1 MKREFQA
8 SIILIFVISISFSCN
23 KKPKNDNNIIE
34 SSNFTILNI
43 NPKQFKEKDCYKFS
57 KFCDSITYIPLETK
71 DSFLIGSIDKIIV
84 QNNKIFIL
92 DKITESI
99 FCFDIN
105 GKFLY
110 KIDRKGNGPEEYIS
124 IGDFQVNSKEEV
136 IIYSSSQGF
145 LFYKNGRVTKKIES
159 SVIAS
164 DFYIDERNSIYL
176 YTGRSANK
184 EIFKDFPK
192 QYRLIKIFDGAI
204 TKNYLP
210 YNFDERYLRI
220 PQARNTFFLLQ
231 DTLHLIEYLNQEI
244 YSISNDSLKPKYK
257 IRFTTNSNSFNFN
270 NKKELNTS
278 IIEKIKENDYTRLIS
293 YIETI
298 DYLFIS
304 YNVENLMM
312 YSYIRKKDL
321 KINNAG
327 LFYFD
332 DFNGIP
338 FGGKFLYSTGNEL
351 IGYIEPDLFLNLLK
365 NRNDISSNLKSLK
378 RNLNSADNPLIIKLK
393 LK

>member
-1 MKREFQA
+1 M
-8 SIILIFVISISFSCN
+8 
-23 KKPKNDNNIIE
+23 
-34 SSNFTILNI
+34 
-43 NPKQFKEKDCYKFS
+43 
-57 KFCDSITYIPLETK
+57 
-71 DSFLIGSIDKIIV
+71 
-84 QNNKIFIL
+84 
-92 DKITESI
+92 
-99 FCFDIN
+99 
-105 GKFLY
+105 
-110 KIDRKGNGPEEYIS
+110 
-124 IGDFQVNSKEEV
+124 
-136 IIYSSSQGF
+136 
-145 LFYKNGRVTKKIES
+145 
-159 SVIAS
+159 
-164 DFYIDERNSIYL
+164 
-176 YTGRSANK
+176 
-184 EIFKDFPK
+184 
-192 QYRLIKIFDGAI
+192 
-204 TKNYLP
+204 
-210 YNFDERYLRI
+210 
-220 PQARNTFFLLQ
+220 
-231 DTLHLIEYLNQEI
+231 NQEI

-332 DFNGIP
+332 DFNGIS

>member
-1 MKREFQA
+1 MKKEFQA

-164 DFYIDERNSIYL
+164 DFYIDERNSIYYIL
-176 YTGRSANK
+176 
-184 EIFKDFPK
+184 EDL
-192 QYRLIKIFDGAI
+192 LIKRSSKIF
-204 TKNYLP
+204 P
-210 YNFDERYLRI
+210 
-220 PQARNTFFLLQ
+220 
-231 DTLHLIEYLNQEI
+231 
-244 YSISNDSLKPKYK
+244 
-257 IRFTTNSNSFNFN
+257 N
-270 NKKELNTS
+270 N
-278 IIEKIKENDYTRLIS
+278 
-293 YIETI
+293 I
-298 DYLFIS
+298 D
-304 YNVENLMM
+304 
-312 YSYIRKKDL
+312 
-321 KINNAG
+321 
-327 LFYFD
+327 
-332 DFNGIP
+332 
-338 FGGKFLYSTGNEL
+338 
-351 IGYIEPDLFLNLLK
+351 
-365 NRNDISSNLKSLK
+365 
-378 RNLNSADNPLIIKLK
+378 
-393 LK
+393 